1 MSQNTPS
8 FFLKRFSGFLH
19 FIFALIALT
28 GVGFMYLTS
37 SRGFNRYQK
46 VRTS

>member
-28 GVGFMYLTS
+28 GVARGTNADPRAKS
-37 SRGFNRYQK
+37 AQRSR
-46 VRTS
+46 